1 MNIDQITLEELNDK
15 TLTQIKDIAKE
26 IGIKSISKYKKG
38 ELIELIIENSNSKQ
52 KNDLEKN
59 DDIKMDEVVENRSY
73 VKTYENRNNRNNINR
88 NYYTQKVVDE
98 SKIIDEFNT
107 SKDDEVMGVLEILP
121 DGFGFLRVSNFLS
134 TEIDVYVSPSQIR

>member
-59 DDIKMDEVVENRSY
+59 DDIKMDEDRKSVV
-73 VKTYENRNNRNNINR
+73 
-88 NYYTQKVVDE
+88 
-98 SKIIDEFNT
+98 
-107 SKDDEVMGVLEILP
+107 
-121 DGFGFLRVSNFLS
+121 
-134 TEIDVYVSPSQIR
+134 

>member
-59 DDIKMDEVVENRSY
+59 DDIKRLI
-73 VKTYENRNNRNNINR
+73 KLL
-88 NYYTQKVVDE
+88 
-98 SKIIDEFNT
+98 KI
-107 SKDDEVMGVLEILP
+107 EVMLKLMKTETIEI
-121 DGFGFLRVSNFLS
+121 
-134 TEIDVYVSPSQIR
+134 I

>member
-1 MNIDQITLEELNDK
+1 MKIIYVKYKIRRVPLNIDQITLEELNDK

-59 DDIKMDEVVENRSY
+59 SKCKKDGIKLYRLREELLPLNDSSIDYVV
-73 VKTYENRNNRNNINR
+73 
-88 NYYTQKVVDE
+88 QKGQ
-98 SKIIDEFNT
+98 
-107 SKDDEVMGVLEILP
+107 KDLPEILEE
-121 DGFGFLRVSNFLS
+121 VLS
-134 TEIDVYVSPSQIR
+134 EIIGMSVEVDFERDNIDIENGIYPTIRK